1 MLLPIVFLL
10 FLQLIPIFAI
20 PTKQLKQSLIV
31 EKPFN
36 SLNSECVYII
46 NDDTLVISK
55 ENSNKEDNIDMFLA
69 QFSDQGSFELDSKQL
84 IITRDGTLK
93 LDTRHIHKENESN
106 SEHDEIVQEHIFS
119 IKDGKLSF
127 NGFTDFRLCPINDDL
142 LSIHLQ
148 YSESANDCEHGAV
161 DAVQFSVFNQLG
173 IQAKDF
179 EAPEFIY
186 NTGKLVYF

>member
-10 FLQLIPIFAI
+10 ILQLIPIFAI
-20 PTKQLKQSLIV
+20 PTKQLKQSLIL

-36 SLNSECVYII
+36 SLNSECVFIN

-55 ENSNKEDNIDMFLA
+55 EGVKKNDNDMFMA
-69 QFSDQGSFELDSKQL
+69 QFSKIGSFELESKQL
-84 IITRDGTLK
+84 IVARDGTLK

-106 SEHDEIVQEHIFS
+106 TEHDEVVQEHIFS
-119 IKDGKLSF
+119 IKNGKLSF
-127 NGFTDFRLCPINDDL
+127 NGFTDFRLCPLNDEL
-142 LSIHLQ
+142 FSIHLQ
-148 YSESANDCEHGAV
+148 YSESANDCESGAV

-173 IQAKDF
+173 IQAEDF